1 MTELASP
8 GQLRA
13 SLLRWSLFL
22 APLLLLLGT
31 ISGMS
36 SGSGG
41 DNFWFATLEK
51 PAIYPPPATFG
62 IVWTVLY
69 LLMGLA
75 LAMVVT
81 ARGAPGRGLAMGV
94 FVVQFLLNLA
104 WSPVFFGM
112 QLLVPAFYLLLA
124 IDLVVERIETE
135 PMLVELLDL
144 QIDFGQ
150 GYLFGEPR
158 IAKID
163 IDCDRE
169 ARTARLNVQG
179 IEGPM
184 EMLLARVIGE
194 HG

>member
-31 ISGMS
+31 ISGMMS
-36 SGSGG
+36 NSGEN
-41 DNFWFATLEK
+41 NFWFAGLEK

-69 LLMGLA
+69 LLMGVA

-81 ARGAPGRGLAMGV
+81 ARGAPGRTLAMGV

-112 QLLVPAFYLLLA
+112 QLLVPGLYLLLA
-124 IDLVVERIETE
+124 IDVAVLATVALFYRVRPLAALLLV
-135 PMLVELLDL
+135 P
-144 QIDFGQ
+144 
-150 GYLFGEPR
+150 YLAWVLFAAVLNWQFVQANPE
-158 IAKID
+158 
-163 IDCDRE
+163 E
-169 ARTARLNVQG
+169 AAGAQVA
-179 IEGPM
+179 
-184 EMLLARVIGE
+184 LAS
-194 HG
+194 

>member
-31 ISGMS
+31 ISGMMS
-36 SGSGG
+36 NSGEN
-41 DNFWFATLEK
+41 NFWFAGLEK

-69 LLMGLA
+69 LLMGVA

-81 ARGAPGRGLAMGV
+81 ARGAPGRTLAMGV
-94 FVVQFLLNLA
+94 FVVQFLLNLV

-112 QLLVPAFYLLLA
+112 QLLVPGLYLLLA
-124 IDLVVERIETE
+124 IDVAVLATVALFYRVRPLAALLLV
-135 PMLVELLDL
+135 P
-144 QIDFGQ
+144 
-150 GYLFGEPR
+150 YLAWVLFAAVLNWQFVQANPE
-158 IAKID
+158 
-163 IDCDRE
+163 E
-169 ARTARLNVQG
+169 AAGAQVA
-179 IEGPM
+179 
-184 EMLLARVIGE
+184 LAS
-194 HG
+194 

>member
-31 ISGMS
+31 ISGMMS
-36 SGSGG
+36 NSGEN
-41 DNFWFATLEK
+41 NFWFAGLEK

-69 LLMGLA
+69 LLMGVA

-81 ARGAPGRGLAMGV
+81 ARGAPGRTLAMGV

-112 QLLVPAFYLLLA
+112 QLLVPGFYLLLA
-124 IDLVVERIETE
+124 IDVAVLLTVVLFYRVRPLAAWLLV
-135 PMLVELLDL
+135 P
-144 QIDFGQ
+144 
-150 GYLFGEPR
+150 YLAWVLFAAVLNWQFVQANPE
-158 IAKID
+158 
-163 IDCDRE
+163 E
-169 ARTARLNVQG
+169 AAGAEVA
-179 IEGPM
+179 
-184 EMLLARVIGE
+184 LAS
-194 HG
+194 